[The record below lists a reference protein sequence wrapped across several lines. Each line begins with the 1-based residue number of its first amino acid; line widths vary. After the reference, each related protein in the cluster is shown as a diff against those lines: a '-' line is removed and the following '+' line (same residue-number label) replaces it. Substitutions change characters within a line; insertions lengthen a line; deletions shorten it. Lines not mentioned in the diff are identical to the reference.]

1 MIFRAT
7 AQGKEQES
15 AHVTAGMKVTYVMSA
30 RSCIS
35 RSKMKI
41 LSLNAPVCILQSLG
55 FATSCVMY
63 KTWFKS
69 LKVFL
74 VWSVDFRSVKECK
87 WLKRNVF
94 QAECFLLMLT
104 ECHKRG
110 TKKNRNIILGFE
122 R

>member
-41 LSLNAPVCILQSLG
+41 LSLNALVCILQ
-55 FATSCVMY
+55 
-63 KTWFKS
+63 
-69 LKVFL
+69 
-74 VWSVDFRSVKECK
+74 
-87 WLKRNVF
+87 
-94 QAECFLLMLT
+94 
-104 ECHKRG
+104 
-110 TKKNRNIILGFE
+110 IILGSQFLVLCI
-122 R
+122 RLDLNL

>member
-1 MIFRAT
+1 MIFRVT

-15 AHVTAGMKVTYVMSA
+15 AHVTVGMKVTYVMSV

-63 KTWFKS
+63 KT
-69 LKVFL
+69 
-74 VWSVDFRSVKECK
+74 
-87 WLKRNVF
+87 
-94 QAECFLLMLT
+94 
-104 ECHKRG
+104 
-110 TKKNRNIILGFE
+110 
-122 R
+122 